1 MKGSGETIAAARR
14 CATWRATGEKPL
26 ESAGPQSGAR
36 GEGVGSVRVKM
47 NAGRRRGRAAQRFS
61 DYAGSIASFAMAAM
75 GVVIGASFSYLSDRG
90 ADVEAA
96 AYYAGAMDLRD
107 APLDREEPFAARA
120 RIVERVISNGL
131 PERLPVPALVE
142 GAPRIIVIFDDMG
155 IERGAFEEIMR
166 LPGPVTFSFLPYA
179 YDPQPLVDR
188 AAKRGDAILL
198 HLPMEPTGPAD
209 PGPHSLK
216 LGMSAT
222 ELLKELD
229 WNLGRV
235 KGYIGVNNHMGS
247 RFTRDEA
254 SMKTILSILD
264 DRGLF
269 FIDSLTTAKSVAA
282 EAGRAI
288 GAKVYARDVFLDPE
302 ADQETV
308 ARQLAL
314 VERIAVETGFAVAIC
329 HPRPN
334 TLAVIGPWLTSAPA
348 RGFRLDTVASL
359 PALEDAWRKRD
370 QLASR

>member
-1 MKGSGETIAAARR
+1 MRVKL
-14 CATWRATGEKPL
+14 KDP
-26 ESAGPQSGAR
+26 AR
-36 GEGVGSVRVKM
+36 G
-47 NAGRRRGRAAQRFS
+47 RRKARARWS
-61 DYAGSIASFAMAAM
+61 EYAGSVASFAMAAM

-96 AYYAGAMDLRD
+96 AYYAGAMSLRD
-107 APLDREEPFAARA
+107 GPHEDEGPFAARA
-120 RIVERVISNGL
+120 RIVERAISNGL
-131 PERLPVPALVE
+131 PERLPAPSIVE
-142 GAPRIIVIFDDMG
+142 GSPRIIVIFDDMG
-155 IERGAFEEIMR
+155 IERGPYEAIMR

-179 YDPQPLVDR
+179 NDIQPLADR
-188 AAKRGDAILL
+188 ALKRGDAVLL
-198 HLPMEPTGPAD
+198 HLPMEPAGEAD

-222 ELLKELD
+222 ALLSELD

-254 SMKTILSILD
+254 AMKTILSVLD
-264 DRGLF
+264 ERGLF
-269 FIDSLTTAKSVAA
+269 FIDSLTTSKSVAA
-282 EAGRAI
+282 DAGRAI

-334 TLAVIGPWLTSAPA
+334 TLAVIGPWLTSAPT

-359 PALEDAWRKRD
+359 PLIEDAWRRRE
-370 QLASR
+370 QLAAR